1 MAAMYFAKRLALKVW
16 MTWFMMYP
24 DELRN
29 AGGLTAWQRFKF
41 SCLHFVSKNK
51 GGMIDA
57 YLKDVLPADQRLA
70 FTSTLAT
77 P

>member
-1 MAAMYFAKRLALKVW
+1 

-29 AGGLTAWQRFKF
+29 ASGLSAWQRFKF

-57 YLKDVLPADQRLA
+57 YVNEVLPVAQHVA
-70 FTSTLAT
+70 FKQMLVTA
-77 P
+77 